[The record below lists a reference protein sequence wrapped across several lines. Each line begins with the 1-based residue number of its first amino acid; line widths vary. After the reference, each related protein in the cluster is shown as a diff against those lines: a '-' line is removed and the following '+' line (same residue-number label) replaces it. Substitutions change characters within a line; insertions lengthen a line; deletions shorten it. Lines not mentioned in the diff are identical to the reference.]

1 MRYLYSIFLLLI
13 IFSCNEKNRIV
24 EIDMKVNNQI
34 IERFNQY
41 DSNLWNDLENEF
53 YNRMVEMKIFEPN
66 KDSLTAIKEFMNTII
81 VEGYSKDFFVNFEN
95 PKTEKLI
102 TDLRKI
108 GFIGSDY
115 SAHYFLYDLT
125 NPIMTKREIDKKLQ
139 DYPRDLLVAFATT
152 NPDSLKLGFDLSAFE
167 LNKQYTRKD
176 LERPGLYKE
185 LVLFY
190 FGRMINKDFQREGNY
205 Q

>member
-1 MRYLYSIFLLLI
+1 MRYLYSIFLILI

-53 YNRMVEMKIFEPN
+53 YNRMVNMKIFESN
-66 KDSLTAIKEFMNTII
+66 EDSLATIKDFMNTII
-81 VEGYSKDFFVNFEN
+81 VEGYSKEFFVNFDN

-108 GFIGSDY
+108 DFIGSEY
-115 SAHYFLYDLT
+115 SVHNFLYNL
-125 NPIMTKREIDKKLQ
+125 TKREIDINLQ

-152 NPDSLKLGFDLSAFE
+152 NPDSLKLGFDISAFE

-185 LVLFY
+185 LILFY
-190 FGRMINKDFQREGNY
+190 FSRMIDKDFQREGNY
-205 Q
+205 E

>member
-1 MRYLYSIFLLLI
+1 
-13 IFSCNEKNRIV
+13 
-24 EIDMKVNNQI
+24 
-34 IERFNQY
+34 
-41 DSNLWNDLENEF
+41 
-53 YNRMVEMKIFEPN
+53 
-66 KDSLTAIKEFMNTII
+66 
-81 VEGYSKDFFVNFEN
+81 
-95 PKTEKLI
+95 
-102 TDLRKI
+102 
-108 GFIGSDY
+108 
-115 SAHYFLYDLT
+115 
-125 NPIMTKREIDKKLQ
+125 MTKREIDKKLQ